1 VSSLNKCM
9 LIGRLGKEPEVKF
22 TNSGQQVANFSIA
35 TSEKWND
42 KSGQKQEKTE
52 WHNIVIWGNLA
63 EVAKNYLHKGSLAYF
78 EGKLQT
84 RSWEKDGVKRYTTE
98 VVVFA
103 IQLLDAR
110 KQDDGFGGGNAQSE
124 AAPAGPEYVQDD
136 LPF

>member
-1 VSSLNKCM
+1 MSSLNKCM